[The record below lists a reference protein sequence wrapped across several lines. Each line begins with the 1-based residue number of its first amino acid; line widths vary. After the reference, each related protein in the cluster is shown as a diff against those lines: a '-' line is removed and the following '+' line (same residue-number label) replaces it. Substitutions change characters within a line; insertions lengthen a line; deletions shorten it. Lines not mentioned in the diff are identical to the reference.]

1 MSIEKRFGQGQELL
15 EDTLNKASGVLS
27 KLKSPGTS
35 IGIGGPI
42 TFPADLEDGQEAIR
56 FEFFRQYQFDRKE
69 NKKEEGAS
77 LVIYLP
83 IPQNIQ
89 AAYSV
94 QYEQAELG
102 ALGREGARV
111 AAGKGID
118 TSAENVAGGAL
129 NLLAQA
135 VDSGA
140 AGAAITGG
148 AAKAGSS
155 IKGKVLSKIG
165 GGIGAIAGGI
175 TAGGLKGVQFGLGT
189 ARNPHMAQ
197 VFKNVQFRSHQ
208 LAFKLAPKS
217 IEEQNRLRDIIKAFK
232 IAMHPNYRLAGHFF
246 DYPGQFDID
255 LVTGKSDQY
264 FFNMGP
270 SVLTS
275 MSVDYLPNGPQV
287 HSIDG
292 TKAPI
297 AVSLSLTFT
306 ELQIVT
312 QREIKEF
319 NY

>member
-1 MSIEKRFGQGQELL
+1 MTIEDKFKQGQELL
-15 EDTLNKASGVLS
+15 EDAVNKASGVLS
-27 KLKSPGTS
+27 KLKNTGTN

-42 TFPADLEDGQEAIR
+42 TFPSDLKDGHEAIR
-56 FEFFRQYQFDRKE
+56 FEFFKEYRFDRTE
-69 NKKEEGAS
+69 NKGEAGSS
-77 LVIYLP
+77 LIIYLP
-83 IPQNIQ
+83 IPQNLQ

-102 ALGREGARV
+102 ALGREGARI
-111 AAGKGID
+111 AAGRGID
-118 TSAENVAGGAL
+118 TNVENLAGGAL

-140 AGAAITGG
+140 AGAAVAGG

-155 IKGKVLSKIG
+155 VKNKVLSKIG
-165 GGIGAIAGGI
+165 GGIGAIAGGVV
-175 TAGGLKGVQFGLGT
+175 AGGLKGVQFGLGT

-217 IEEQNRLRDIIKAFK
+217 IQEQNRLRDIIKAFK
-232 IAMHPNYRLAGHFF
+232 IAMHPKYRMAGHFF

-255 LVTGKSDQY
+255 LVTGTSDEY
-264 FFNMGP
+264 FFNIGP

-287 HSIDG
+287 HDVNG
-292 TKAPI
+292 AKAPI
-297 AVSLSLTFT
+297 AVNLSLQFT
-306 ELQIVT
+306 ELKIVT
-312 QREIKEF
+312 QDEISES